1 MSMSYATFSLLLSV
15 MFGQLGLLL
24 LFPTL
29 RFVRS
34 QIGAE
39 RAPQSTLTYALL
51 YCNLI
56 LPFVACASWM
66 HLPLPAFMQK
76 QVDEHGES
84 SALFDLRVGLLYLVG
99 VIRVITFR
107 THIQN
112 FFDMAP
118 DRIMK
123 LRNMPL
129 NLKRWQRRR
138 TWAADVKVPAHKV
151 CGMVTQIS
159 DFLSGHCTFVMLPV
173 VFFMSFV
180 ILLRTRS
187 VLNYLAACF
196 ARWLGSVPRVF
207 VMPPVL
213 SVWIRALLRVARAK
227 GDTRPR
233 HARLQR
239 KCYAVWRPNNLP
251 ASALGLA

>member
-1 MSMSYATFSLLLSV
+1 MLILQIEFLQHATAAHDFALTLMVAIVSAIITMAILLTHDHVFDFRLEQGFNDLSERLAWMCDRAKLQPMSMSYATFSLLLSV

-39 RAPQSTLTYALL
+39 RAPQSKLTYALL

-112 FFDMAP
+112 FF
-118 DRIMK
+118 
-123 LRNMPL
+123 
-129 NLKRWQRRR
+129 
-138 TWAADVKVPAHKV
+138 
-151 CGMVTQIS
+151 
-159 DFLSGHCTFVMLPV
+159 
-173 VFFMSFV
+173 
-180 ILLRTRS
+180 
-187 VLNYLAACF
+187 
-196 ARWLGSVPRVF
+196 
-207 VMPPVL
+207 
-213 SVWIRALLRVARAK
+213 
-227 GDTRPR
+227 
-233 HARLQR
+233 
-239 KCYAVWRPNNLP
+239 
-251 ASALGLA
+251 